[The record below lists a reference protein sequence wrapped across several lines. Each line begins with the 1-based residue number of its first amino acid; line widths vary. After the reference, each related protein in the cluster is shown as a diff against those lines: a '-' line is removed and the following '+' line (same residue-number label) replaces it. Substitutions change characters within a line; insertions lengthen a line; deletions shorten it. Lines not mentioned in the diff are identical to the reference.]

1 MTAADRLVQ
10 ALLDDVLLSLDE
22 LCRVAEV
29 PPQWVT
35 QRVAE
40 GLLPTPAG
48 TLGSW
53 RFDTLVLHRVRR
65 MARIERDFEAPPE
78 LAALVADLE
87 DEIARLNGRLRRAMT
102 AGNPPAS

>member
-1 MTAADRLVQ
+1 MTAANRLAQ
-10 ALLDDVLLSLDE
+10 ALLDDAWLSLDE
-22 LCRVAEV
+22 LCRVADV
-29 PPQWVT
+29 PPQWVA

-48 TLGSW
+48 ALGSW

-65 MARIERDFEAPPE
+65 MVRIERDFEAAPE

-87 DEIARLNGRLRRAMT
+87 DEVARLNSRLRRV
-102 AGNPPAS
+102 P